1 MDKKPRKNLGERL
14 FDDLC
19 RDIVQGRLQPG
30 DNILPE
36 RKLSEQRGLNRGAV
50 REAMKRLAQMRLIH
64 VVHGGGNRVVD
75 WQESAGLELLAEL
88 LVTDAGL
95 PNFDMLRSLLE
106 MRASLGVDAARR
118 AAERASPEAVAELQ
132 RVVESMRRRPNDVEY
147 LQGEVQRFWA
157 QLVRASGNQAYVMTF
172 NSLDQGWARYG
183 AHLRHLL
190 SDELKAIGQYQ
201 AIVEACRRRD
211 PDRAAKHANQLV
223 QLASDQ
229 IDKAALGYQQ
239 RQAVN
244 NGDLFA
250 F

>member
-1 MDKKPRKNLGERL
+1 MAKSPRKSLGEAL
-14 FDDLC
+14 FDELC
-19 RDIVQGRLQPG
+19 RDIVQGRLAPG
-30 DNILPE
+30 ANILPE

-50 REAMKRLAQMRLIH
+50 REAMKRLAQMRMIN
-64 VVHGGGNRVVD
+64 VVHGGGNRVSD
-75 WQESAGLELLAEL
+75 WKESGGLELLAEL

-106 MRASLGVDAARR
+106 MRACLGVDAARR
-118 AAERASPEAVAELQ
+118 AAERCDSEAIQGLQ
-132 RVVESMRRRPNDVEY
+132 QVVDAMRRRPNDIEY
-147 LQGEVQRFWA
+147 LQNEVQRFWA
-157 QLVRASGNQAYVMTF
+157 ALVRASGNQAYVMTF
-172 NSLDQGWARYG
+172 NSLDQGWERYG

-190 SDELKAIGQYQ
+190 SDELKAINQYQ
-201 AIVEACRRRD
+201 AIVDACRKRD
-211 PDRAAKHANQLV
+211 PERAAKHANVLV

-229 IDKAALGYQQ
+229 IEKAAQSYQQ